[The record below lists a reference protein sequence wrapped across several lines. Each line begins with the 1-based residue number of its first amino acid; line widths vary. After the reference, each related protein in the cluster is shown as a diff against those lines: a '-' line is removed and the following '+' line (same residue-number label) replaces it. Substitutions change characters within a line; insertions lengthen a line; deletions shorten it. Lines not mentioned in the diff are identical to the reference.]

1 MGDWNLNFV
10 ADRLQQAAF
19 DPTLW
24 SSVLAD
30 VSHCAGGAGAV
41 LFSVDKRLPESPA
54 SPDLGPMLDDYM
66 KGGWHARDE
75 RYRGVPIMLRNG
87 IAVDQDFVNPDEMPR
102 SAYYNDFLGRHKRRW
117 FAGLGLQIEGDLW
130 CISIQR
136 TIAQGPFQA
145 DEVQRLKMLLQPL
158 RDAAALTRKIGF
170 ARILG
175 MTDALELL
183 GQPSILFDDRGCV
196 LSINGLAEQL
206 VGAMIDVKSQTLAFG
221 DPQSQSKFNAILA
234 TAATDALGPPQR
246 SIAVVRDRLGR
257 RHVVR
262 AIGLRGWARYAFTG
276 ARALLMFEA
285 APPSAGEAQ
294 SLVRVAFGLTAAE
307 SRLAVELSTGI
318 SVARAADNLGVTY
331 ETARSLLKTIFS
343 KTDTHRQG
351 ELVVL
356 LARCVAK
363 KEHFRG

>member
-1 MGDWNLNFV
+1 MGDWNFDFV
-10 ADRLQQAAF
+10 ADRLQQAVF

-24 SSVLAD
+24 SSILAD

-41 LFSVDKRLPESPA
+41 LFSVDRRLLEQPA
-54 SPDLGPMLDDYM
+54 SPDLADMTDDYQ
-66 KGGWHARDE
+66 KSGWHERDE
-75 RYRGVPIMLRNG
+75 RYRGAPIMLRKG
-87 IAVDQDFVNPDEMPR
+87 VAVDQDFISPDEMRR
-102 SAYYNDFLGRHKRRW
+102 SAYYQDFLGRHKRRW
-117 FAGLGLQIEGDLW
+117 FAGLGLKVEGDLW
-130 CISIQR
+130 CISLQR

-145 DEVQRLKMLLQPL
+145 DEVQRLKTLLGPL

-183 GQPSILFDDRGCV
+183 GQPSILFDDRGRV

-221 DPQSQSKFNAILA
+221 DLQSQSKFNAILA

-246 SIAVVRDRLGR
+246 SVAVVRDRVGR

-276 ARALLMFEA
+276 ARALVTFEA
-285 APPSAGEAQ
+285 PKPSGETA
-294 SLVRVAFGLTAAE
+294 LALLRAAFGLTPAE
-307 SRLAVELSTGI
+307 ARLAVELCAGS
-318 SVARAADNLGVTY
+318 SLARAADNLGIAY
-331 ETARSLLKTIFS
+331 ETARSLLKTIFP
-343 KTDTHRQG
+343 KTESHRQG

-356 LARCVAK
+356 LGQCMS
-363 KEHFRG
+363 G